1 VNNFVCVVKKQ
12 WFGHVLMQN
21 GSATECVERFIHVE
35 TTSVKRYVTVD
46 SVVHVLVH
54 LKEPAH
60 VAREK
65 SLCHVQR
72 MFLHVVTL
80 VERNCHVVFT
90 AVCNYAILALVAYVG
105 RW

>member
-1 VNNFVCVVKKQ
+1 
-12 WFGHVLMQN
+12 MQN